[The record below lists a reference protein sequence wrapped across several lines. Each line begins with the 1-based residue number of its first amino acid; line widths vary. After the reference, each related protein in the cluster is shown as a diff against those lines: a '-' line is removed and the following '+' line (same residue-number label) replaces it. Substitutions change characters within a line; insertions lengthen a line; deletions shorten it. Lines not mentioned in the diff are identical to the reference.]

1 MAGPVSWEALLLLAS
16 ATIAINAST
25 AVFVG
30 WLVYRAC
37 QVVGTLERRLQRLEI
52 LSGMGAPGAP

>member
-16 ATIAINAST
+16 ATIAINTST
-25 AVFVG
+25 ALFVG

-37 QVVGTLERRLQRLEI
+37 QTIGALERRLQRLEI